1 MVVLW
6 NPDTEVSA
14 LASVCRRG
22 GIPEILGEFLL
33 TLRRAD
39 PVPRTFSTRR
49 AWSLSLAPSGY
60 RIFDGSGDR
69 AYTLSEFTLR
79 FGMWPT
85 PRTVVELGLD
95 PEQSSR
101 GVDHIYLWDAF
112 AGKWL
117 YRDHRMPITKYARGV
132 AGKENL
138 DVFQPLTHEVIERY
152 RHTYKV
158 RF

>member
-1 MVVLW
+1 L
-6 NPDTEVSA
+6 D
-14 LASVCRRG
+14 
-22 GIPEILGEFLL
+22 
-33 TLRRAD
+33 
-39 PVPRTFSTRR
+39 
-49 AWSLSLAPSGY
+49 LAPSGY
-60 RIFDGSGDR
+60 RIFDGSGER
-69 AYTLSEFTLR
+69 AYAISEFALR

-117 YRDHRMPITKYARGV
+117 YRDHRMPITKYARTGV
-132 AGKENL
+132 AGKANP

-152 RHTYKV
+152 RVCEDFRDQGLYATAQPSVSYTTRHTYKV